1 MICIWKSFDYTNNFT
16 YYYITTTNTYKAQSS
31 IAQSAAGAGVPRL
44 QFSSALALGRQRE
57 AQAKIILNVDRA
69 QALHERGV
77 VLEHANEVSLAKR
90 KLRLVRG
97 VILAAESALP
107 DGGVGMRRDA
117 MRGVVRNA
125 PPEPLKVDG
134 RVGQPDLEVERR
146 ALLVP
151 DEGGHQHVINMQSHR
166 HLIGAS
172 SAPRTRS

>member
-1 MICIWKSFDYTNNFT
+1 M
-16 YYYITTTNTYKAQSS
+16 
-31 IAQSAAGAGVPRL
+31 PRL

-151 DEGGHQHVINMQSHR
+151 DEGIMREAISMLSTCN
-166 HLIGAS
+166 
-172 SAPRTRS
+172 

>member
-1 MICIWKSFDYTNNFT
+1 M
-16 YYYITTTNTYKAQSS
+16 
-31 IAQSAAGAGVPRL
+31 PRL

-57 AQAKIILNVDRA
+57 AQAKIVLNVNRA

-151 DEGGHQHVINMQSHR
+151 DEGIMREAISMLSTCNLIGERRALLVPDEGGHQHVINMQSHR
-166 HLIGAS
+166 NLIGAS